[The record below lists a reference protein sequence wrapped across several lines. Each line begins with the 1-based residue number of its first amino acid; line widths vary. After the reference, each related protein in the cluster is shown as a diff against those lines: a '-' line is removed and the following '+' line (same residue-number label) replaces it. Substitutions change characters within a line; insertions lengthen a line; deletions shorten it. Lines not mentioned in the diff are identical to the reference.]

1 MTFSITILD
10 NQKGSCDLSD
20 LSLSSRFVAPGAN
33 KLSLAESES
42 LGIWGSGDD
51 SLLLRF
57 REWNIISASFMLT
70 IFFKKGKH

>member
-42 LGIWGSGDD
+42 LGIWG
-51 SLLLRF
+51 RF
-57 REWNIISASFMLT
+57 SAFAFPGMEHHQRIFHVNHSF
-70 IFFKKGKH
+70 